1 MVAEER
7 VCNSGWCWEIVQR
20 KGQRSH
26 SMYDPLECVI
36 VEDKLVKNVL
46 YKVLRVGFH
55 KVYLKK
61 KVFIS

>member
-1 MVAEER
+1 
-7 VCNSGWCWEIVQR
+7 
-20 KGQRSH
+20 
-26 SMYDPLECVI
+26 MYDPLECVI

-61 KVFIS
+61 KSIYFLTFEMIPY